1 MIATGGNAANG
12 TGIVARSG
20 KKKRAVQPLRS
31 HRLFVPGVAL
41 WFAALFG
48 LASLAVRTA
57 LIEAVVQALQVHLLI
72 PAAAPP
78 LGTTARVLIACGMTL
93 LGAVIGFVVATV
105 AARSVRPKV
114 APAEA
119 PAAAAAPF
127 SPELPTFRKRDLHP
141 DAPVRA
147 PVQALDEFGERLDGP
162 SLDGPSLDDGALDA
176 PVAEASLGDALIL
189 ETSNTPEAAPP
200 PAPAS
205 VVIDHVPAALQPAPS
220 PALAP
225 APYVPLLSSGAQ
237 RIAAAALD
245 DLSNLELIERL
256 AIAMQRRAEAEGFG
270 DEAAATP
277 SRALRGEDLTPRLRA
292 LAEKR
297 PQDTERALRG
307 ALAAL
312 QRVSGAA

>member
-93 LGAVIGFVVATV
+93 LGAVIGFVVATI
-105 AARSVRPKV
+105 AARSVRPK
-114 APAEA
+114 APPVEA
-119 PAAAAAPF
+119 QAAADAPF

-147 PVQALDEFGERLDGP
+147 PVQALDEFGEP
-162 SLDGPSLDDGALDA
+162 LDA
-176 PVAEASLGDALIL
+176 AILDASRDDELVL
-189 ETSNTPEAAPP
+189 ETPHTAEIPEAM

-205 VVIDHVPAALQPAPS
+205 VVIDHVPAALQPAP
-220 PALAP
+220 

-237 RIAAAALD
+237 RIAAASLD

-270 DEAAATP
+270 DEASATP

-307 ALAAL
+307 ALATL